1 MEEPE
6 VPLES
11 VQDHMHEHAEH
22 AKEGWI
28 LGVALSAALLAAI
41 AAVSALLAG
50 HHANEAVIEQ
60 IRATDAWSYYQAK
73 GVKSSVLASK
83 RELLRALGRETDP
96 ADEKRLQ
103 QYAAEQEEIRK
114 EANENQRA
122 AAAHL
127 HVHTVF
133 ARGVTMSQIAIA
145 VSAIAVLT
153 RRRTF
158 WFVGLVFGLAG
169 IWFLVQGFLSPR

>member
-11 VQDHMHEHAEH
+11 VHEHIHDHARH
-22 AKEGWI
+22 AKETWV

-50 HHANEAVIEQ
+50 HHANEAVVEQ
-60 IRATDAWSYYQAK
+60 IQATDDWSYYQAK
-73 GVKSSVLASK
+73 GVKSGILASK
-83 RELLRALGRETDP
+83 LELLRALGKEIDP
-96 ADEKRLQ
+96 ADEKKLQ
-103 QYAAEQEEIRK
+103 QYASEQEEIRK
-114 EANENQRA
+114 QADEKQHA

-133 ARGVTMSQIAIA
+133 ARAVTMAQIAIA

-153 RRRTF
+153 RRRNF
-158 WFVGLVFGLAG
+158 WYFGLALG
-169 IWFLVQGFLSPR
+169 VASVWFLLQGLFGFL

>member
-11 VQDHMHEHAEH
+11 VHEHIEEH
-22 AKEGWI
+22 AKHARETWV
-28 LGVALSAALLAAI
+28 LGVALSAALLATI

-60 IRATDAWSYYQAK
+60 IQATDDWSYYQAK
-73 GVKSSVLASK
+73 GVKSGILAS
-83 RELLRALGRETDP
+83 RLELLRALGKEIDP
-96 ADEKRLQ
+96 TDEKKLQ
-103 QYAAEQEEIRK
+103 QYASEQEEIKK
-114 EANENQRA
+114 EADEKQHA

-133 ARGVTMSQIAIA
+133 ARAVTMAQIAIA

-153 RRRTF
+153 RRRNF
-158 WFVGLVFGLAG
+158 WYLGLALG
-169 IWFLVQGFLSPR
+169 AASVWFLLQGLFRFG

>member
-11 VQDHMHEHAEH
+11 VHEHIHEHAER
-22 AKEGWI
+22 AKEAWV

-60 IRATDAWSYYQAK
+60 IQATDNWSYYQAK
-73 GVKSSVLASK
+73 GVKSGILASK
-83 RELLRALGRETDP
+83 LELLRALGKETDP

-114 EANENQRA
+114 EADEKQHA

-145 VSAIAVLT
+145 VAAIAVLT
-153 RRRTF
+153 HRRSF
-158 WFVGLVFGLAG
+158 WYVGLAFGAAG
-169 IWFLVQGFLSPR
+169 VWFLLQGLFGFG